1 MNKIVQDLKMKI
13 EAIKKTQNEKN
24 SRNGKFRNLN
34 KNYRGKIYQHIIRDG
49 KEKLRH

>member
-1 MNKIVQDLKMKI
+1 MNKIVQDLKMEI
-13 EAIKKTQNEKN
+13 EALKKTQNEKN